1 VEITRVVPFLDYL
14 DRVHERTR
22 RVILRIPPADL
33 EWSPSA
39 GKFSFGDL
47 VRHRATIERYMYAET
62 VHGRRSSYPGHG
74 LDLAAGFDATLTY
87 YDRLHGESRSQFAA
101 LTDAQLG
108 EKCRTP
114 ADTPITVGK
123 WLRAM
128 IEHEAHHRGQ
138 IYLMLGMRGVPTPP
152 IYGLTSE
159 EVRARSV
166 PAEQLVHEPGAGA

>member
-1 VEITRVVPFLDYL
+1 MEVIRVASFLDYL

-22 RVILRIPPADL
+22 RVVMQIPAADL
-33 EWSPSA
+33 EWSPAA

-47 VRHRATIERYMYAET
+47 VRHLATIERYMYAET
-62 VHGRRSSYPGHG
+62 VRGRPSAYPGHG
-74 LDLAAGFDATLTY
+74 RDLADGFDATIAY
-87 YDRLHGESRSQFAA
+87 YDRLHRESRELFAE
-101 LTDAQLG
+101 LTDARLA

-138 IYLMLGMRGVPTPP
+138 IYLMLGLRGVETAPL
-152 IYGLTSE
+152 YGLTSE
-159 EVRARSV
+159 EVRAKS
-166 PAEQLVHEPGAGA
+166 

>member
-1 VEITRVVPFLDYL
+1 MEITRIAPFLDYL

-22 RVILRIPPADL
+22 RVVIHIPAADL
-33 EWSPSA
+33 EWTPAA
-39 GKFSFGDL
+39 GKFTFGDL
-47 VRHRATIERYMYAET
+47 VRHLATIERYMYAET
-62 VHGRRSSYPGHG
+62 VHGRPSAYPGCG
-74 LDLAAGFDATLTY
+74 RELADGFDATIAY
-87 YDRLHGESRSQFAA
+87 YDRLHDEARTLFAE
-101 LTDAQLG
+101 LTDGRLA

-138 IYLMLGMRGVPTPP
+138 IYLMLGMRGVATPP

-166 PAEQLVHEPGAGA
+166 